1 MIKTMKVRVSNI
13 GEACAYL
20 EMEMTQEQYT
30 FLKDVAQKLNTNGEA
45 YASLLYVEPIKEK

>member
-1 MIKTMKVRVSNI
+1 MKVRVSNI

-20 EMEMTQEQYT
+20 ETEMTQEQYV